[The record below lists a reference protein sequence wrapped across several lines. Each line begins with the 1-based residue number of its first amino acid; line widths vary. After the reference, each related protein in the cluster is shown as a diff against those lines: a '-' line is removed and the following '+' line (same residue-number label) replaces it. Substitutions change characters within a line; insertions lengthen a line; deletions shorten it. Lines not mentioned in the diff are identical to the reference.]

1 MNLESRDVSED
12 TFLVEFPGAPDSDAN
27 RLAVSLADR
36 LRSHSRRGLL
46 DAIPG
51 ARTLFVVFDPRLERR
66 RSVLERVRRLARE
79 RDAAPPESR
88 RFRIPVAYGGES
100 GPDLSSLARERGI
113 SPEELVRR
121 HAAAEYTV
129 AFLGFSPGFAYL
141 SGLPADLAAPRRASP
156 RPRVPAG
163 SVAIGGAYTAIYPE
177 ETPGGWTLIGR
188 SPVRLFD
195 AAARPPAL
203 LRPGDRVSFE
213 PIAEAQLRV
222 LRAGAHGAAP
232 AEETGGGADPL
243 FEILAAGL
251 FTTVQGAA
259 RYGFG
264 ASGVPAG
271 GAMDPLALARGNALV
286 GNSPGSAALEMTLSG
301 PELLFRRNA
310 VVCVTGAE
318 LAGHR
323 NGRPVPLDA
332 PFSVTEGDRLAFG
345 YAVRG
350 ARAYLCVAGGLGEP
364 RLGEPVRRLAR
375 GDAVFGATGR
385 ARGAAAAVSGRAR
398 AALPVALPAGK
409 MILSVLPGPQRS
421 DFPAEAIDALFS
433 SAWTIS
439 AESDRRGVRLE
450 GPALALRQAPDI
462 PPEGTALGAIQVPAN
477 GQPIVL
483 GPDRPVTG
491 GYAKIGSIAAR
502 DWPLLA
508 QAVPGSTVR
517 FRPTSLTD
525 SGEGTNIAEP

>member
-36 LRSHSRRGLL
+36 LRRHSRRGLL

-66 RSVLERVRRLARE
+66 RSVLERVRRLARDQ
-79 RDAAPPESR
+79 DAAPPESR

-100 GPDLSSLARERGI
+100 GPDLSSLAQERGI
-113 SPEELVRR
+113 SPEELARR
-121 HAAAEYTV
+121 HAEAEYSV

-141 SGLPADLAAPRRASP
+141 SGLPAELAAPRRARP
-156 RPRVPAG
+156 RARVPAG

-177 ETPGGWTLIGR
+177 ETPGGWALIGR

-195 AAARPPAL
+195 AAGHPPAL

-213 PIAEAQLRV
+213 PIAEAQLGV
-222 LRAGAHGAAP
+222 LRAGAHVGTS
-232 AEETGGGADPL
+232 AEETGGGDPL
-243 FEILAAGL
+243 FEIRATGL

-259 RYGFG
+259 RYGLG
-264 ASGVPAG
+264 ASGGPAG
-271 GAMDPLALARGNALV
+271 GAMDPVALARGNALV
-286 GNSPGSAALEMTLSG
+286 GNSPGAAALEMTLSG
-301 PELLFRRNA
+301 PEILFRRDA
-310 VVCVTGAE
+310 VVCVTGAD
-318 LAGHR
+318 LAGHQEHR
-323 NGRPVPLDA
+323 TIPLDA
-332 PFSVTEGDRLAFG
+332 PFAVSEGARLAFG

-364 RLGEPVRRLAR
+364 RLGEPIRRLAR
-375 GDAVFGATGR
+375 GDVVFGA
-385 ARGAAAAVSGRAR
+385 SGRAR
-398 AALPVALPAGK
+398 RAAVALSGRARLAPPVALPTGEK
-409 MILSVLPGPQRS
+409 ILSVLPGPQRS
-421 DFPAEAIDALFS
+421 DFPAEATDAFFS
-433 SAWTIS
+433 SAWKIS
-439 AESDRRGVRLE
+439 SESDRRGVRLE
-450 GPALALRQAPDI
+450 GPALRLRQAPDI
-462 PPEGTALGAIQVPAN
+462 PPEGTARGAIQVPAN

-491 GYAKIGSIAAR
+491 GYAMIGIIAAR
-502 DWPLLA
+502 DWSLLA

-517 FRPTSLTD
+517 FRPTALAG
-525 SGEGTNIAEP
+525 SGEGANIAAP